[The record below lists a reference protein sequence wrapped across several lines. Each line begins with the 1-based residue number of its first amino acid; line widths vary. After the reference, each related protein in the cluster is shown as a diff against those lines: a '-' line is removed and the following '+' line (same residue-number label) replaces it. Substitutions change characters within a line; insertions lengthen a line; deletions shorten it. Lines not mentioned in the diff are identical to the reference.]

1 MLAKPTKNSS
11 KWWASGLPRTNS
23 YTSRLSSTGSSTA
36 LKRSSVCS
44 AGRIPERWSSKFNLL
59 LIGDLRGGP
68 VGVDL
73 EFFGVPDTTVEIDGR
88 FMDAHLIGCLL
99 ERAGELVGVVF
110 GEPVGIDQGWAVF
123 GVNDDPPRVLV
134 VVGVFCGGLG
144 DVAGCPTQIGGVA
157 GAH

>member
-1 MLAKPTKNSS
+1 MLEKPTKNSS

-23 YTSRLSSTGSSTA
+23 YTTRLSSTGSRTA

-68 VGVDL
+68 VGEDL

-88 FMDAHLIGCLL
+88 FMYAHLIGCSL
-99 ERAGELVGVVF
+99 ELDGVLVGFVSV
-110 GEPVGIDQGWAVF
+110 EHVGLDE
-123 GVNDDPPRVLV
+123 VL
-134 VVGVFCGGLG
+134 
-144 DVAGCPTQIGGVA
+144 
-157 GAH
+157 